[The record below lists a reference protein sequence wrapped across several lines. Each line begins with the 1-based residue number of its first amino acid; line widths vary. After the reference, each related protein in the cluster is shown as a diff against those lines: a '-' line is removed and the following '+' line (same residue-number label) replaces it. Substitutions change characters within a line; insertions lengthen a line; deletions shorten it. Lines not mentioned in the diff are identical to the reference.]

1 MTSKNDT
8 KNETEVKC
16 KGSNLNRRGDC
27 DGGLG
32 GYDGGEGGESG
43 GGRRP
48 ALRQVC
54 PHIKVLIEFIN
65 RLFIFNAWF

>member
-1 MTSKNDT
+1 MMS
-8 KNETEVKC
+8 
-16 KGSNLNRRGDC
+16 GGDC

-54 PHIKVLIEFIN
+54 PHIKVLIEFII